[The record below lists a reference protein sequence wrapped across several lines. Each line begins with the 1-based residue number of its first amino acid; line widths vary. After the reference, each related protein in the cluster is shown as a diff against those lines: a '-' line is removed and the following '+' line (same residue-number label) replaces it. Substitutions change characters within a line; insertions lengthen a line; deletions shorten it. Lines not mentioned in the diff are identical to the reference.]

1 MVPGVWADRIGFELL
16 TTQILSLLSPIPTS
30 THHISVPKTAR
41 YSLSGPQPGQ
51 GKGLLFALHGYGQL
65 APYFIRKLAAVAA
78 EGWSVVAPEGNH
90 RFYLKGNS
98 GRVGASWMT
107 AEDRL
112 SDIDDLIGML
122 DLVYDEILA
131 SAQETA
137 KTKLPI
143 VVLGFSQG
151 VPAALRWAAM
161 GRAKFDR
168 IIAHSG
174 SFPTD
179 LPEGSAPPSGWPPVD
194 MLLGTED
201 PYIKSIGAEKATD
214 IANASAARHGIPCE
228 VHTFNGAHHIHP
240 PSVLD
245 RLGLLA

>member
-1 MVPGVWADRIGFELL
+1 MVPGVWASRIGFELL
-16 TTQILSLLSPIPTS
+16 TTRNLSPLSTLPTS

-41 YSLSGPQPGQ
+41 YSLSGPPPGQ

-65 APYFIRKLAAVAA
+65 APYFIQKLAAVAA

-112 SDIDDLIGML
+112 SDIDDLVGML

-137 KTKLPI
+137 KTERPI

-161 GRAKFDR
+161 GRANFDR

-174 SFPTD
+174 PFPTD

-201 PYIKSIGAEKATD
+201 PYSQSVGAKKATD
-214 IANASAARHGIPCE
+214 MANESAASHGIPCE
-228 VHTFNGAHHIHP
+228 VHTFTGAHHIHP
-240 PSVLD
+240 PSVLG